1 MEAISK
7 DFAAKRHVLVVDR
20 ESETRGAISSFLR
33 NGGGMTV
40 TVSAPHEIRHRS
52 SGRPP
57 SLIVL
62 VLQPGNGDEFE
73 RLRAIRAHCDVP
85 VILVSDDLGG
95 EVHRVAALDLGAD
108 DYMAKPVVLREL
120 LARIRT
126 ILRRRDLGS
135 PAPQA
140 AIKRK
145 GFRFGGW
152 RLDCHGRR
160 LSAPSGAEVE
170 LTRGEYAL
178 LVALL
183 EHPQLPLSRE
193 FLLQA
198 TRKHEDVTDRAI
210 DVTVTRLRRKLE
222 SDRSLLK
229 PIRAERGV
237 GYTFALGVE
246 AF

>member
-7 DFAAKRHVLVVDR
+7 EFVAKRHVLVVDQ

-33 NGGGMTV
+33 DGGGMTV
-40 TVSAPHEIRHRS
+40 TVSDPHEVRHRS
-52 SGRPP
+52 SGQPP
-57 SLIVL
+57 SLIIL
-62 VLQPGNGDEFE
+62 VLQPGNGDEFA

-95 EVHRVAALDLGAD
+95 EVHRVAGLDLGAD
-108 DYMAKPVVLREL
+108 DYVAKPVVLREL

-126 ILRRRDLGS
+126 ILRRRDLGAPAS
-135 PAPQA
+135 PVE
-140 AIKRK
+140 IKRR

-152 RLDCHGRR
+152 HLDCRERR
-160 LSAPSGAEVE
+160 LSDQTGAEVE

-183 EHPQLPLSRE
+183 ENPQLPLSRE

-222 SDRSLLK
+222 GDGSLLK

-237 GYTFALGVE
+237 GYIFALGVE